1 MIQDPGIRTGM
12 LYSLYALLFAS
23 YLLFT
28 LRNRAVWDG
37 IFSNCHHTHDI
48 WVLPGS
54 WHLFD
59 GVTSNPD
66 ICRLA
71 ADSVMLK
78 ASRASF

>member
-12 LYSLYALLFAS
+12 LYSLCALPFAF
-23 YLLFT
+23 YLLFM

-37 IFSNCHHTHDI
+37 IFRNCHHTNDI

-54 WHLFD
+54 WHLYD

-71 ADSVMLK
+71 VDSVMLK

>member
-1 MIQDPGIRTGM
+1 M
-12 LYSLYALLFAS
+12 LYSLRVLPFAS

-28 LRNRAVWDG
+28 LRNRAVGDG
-37 IFSNCHHTHDI
+37 IFRNCHCTNDI

-54 WHLFD
+54 WHLYD
-59 GVTSNPD
+59 SVTSNPD

-71 ADSVMLK
+71 AGSVMLK

>member
-1 MIQDPGIRTGM
+1 M
-12 LYSLYALLFAS
+12 LYRLCALPFAS

-28 LRNRAVWDG
+28 LRNRAVGDG
-37 IFSNCHHTHDI
+37 IFRNCHRMFDI

-54 WHLFD
+54 WHLYG

-71 ADSVMLK
+71 AGSVMLK

>member
-1 MIQDPGIRTGM
+1 M
-12 LYSLYALLFAS
+12 LYSLRALPFAS

-28 LRNRAVWDG
+28 LRNRAVGDG
-37 IFSNCHHTHDI
+37 IFRNCHRTNDI

-54 WHLFD
+54 WHLYD

-71 ADSVMLK
+71 AGSVMLK
-78 ASRASF
+78 ACRASF